1 MQWLTLRVALL
12 RACSG
17 ECRCCLFRRWCW
29 RRAFRLVVS
38 PPGIT
43 ATVGPNSLD
52 WPVDASGVSVE
63 GRRRVCTP
71 DALFPWWCW
80 CADGTVKGTA
90 LANETGFAPMGA
102 NGANVANISIISN
115 VNGIGASCPASRE
128 GRRKSAPSS
137 QRIGGRESEIYVP
150 VEIVPV
156 LQL

>member
-17 ECRCCLFRRWCW
+17 ECRCCLFRRWCTW
-29 RRAFRLVVS
+29 RAFRLVVS
-38 PPGIT
+38 PGCFTVPGIT
-43 ATVGPNSLD
+43 VGPTSLD
-52 WPVDASGVSVE
+52 WSVVE
-63 GRRRVCTP
+63 RRRVCTP

-80 CADGTVKGTA
+80 CVDGTIKGTA